1 METMEFIIENKF
13 KGAYPEP
20 IPAHLALP
28 QWVKDQ
34 PNREEGI
41 HLNNKGTAFSPTYK
55 RCVPFMDIMR
65 TGYILPLWVD
75 LGFSYDECTPEEC
88 GDENCPRTS
97 IHVDW
102 KESIGEGRLQSKFGK
117 VVESRAWS
125 SWGNIPELETSVPN
139 SSMTFINPW
148 TIKTP
153 PGYSTLITAPFNDD
167 SRPHPAIKTLT
178 GLVNTDTYFNPIT
191 FFFHVKYGF
200 NGTLKKLSLIHIS
213 EPTRPY

>member
-1 METMEFIIENKF
+1 
-13 KGAYPEP
+13 
-20 IPAHLALP
+20 
-28 QWVKDQ
+28 
-34 PNREEGI
+34 
-41 HLNNKGTAFSPTYK
+41 
-55 RCVPFMDIMR
+55 MDIMR

-153 PGYSTLITAPFNDD
+153 PGYSSLITQPFNNINY
-167 SRPHPAIKTLT
+167 PHPQIKTFT
-178 GLVNTDTYFNPIT
+178 GLVNTDTYFNPVT
-191 FFFHVKYGF
+191 YFFHVKAPFTGIIKK
-200 NGTLKKLSLIHIS
+200 GTPLVQVVPIKREEWQHTVTPISWGDENNIQNRSERAYLSSKI
-213 EPTRPY
+213 ED